1 MADQSLQL
9 SATLEL
15 DVVIAATARSLRE
28 SGGFTDCDVFMIEG
42 SELVCAASLVEG
54 DEYPEWIGK
63 RLPLDEWRMVW
74 QAVRLSRAE
83 VDAIT
88 DGLTGLYNH
97 RYLHERLAEELDRA
111 LREGLSASLLC
122 CDLDFFKDY
131 NERHGHAAG
140 DDALRST
147 ARILEKCR
155 RRADLIA
162 RYGGEEFMVVL
173 LEAADR
179 AKSMAKRLGRD
190 RVVAAGSV
198 GA

>member
-28 SGGFTDCDVFMIEG
+28 SGGFTECDVFMIEG

-88 DGLTGLYNH
+88 DGLTGPYNH

-122 CDLDFFKDY
+122 CDLDFLSGTFRSL
-131 NERHGHAAG
+131 EARLPGFAG
-140 DDALRST
+140 DRASSRSVDVDT
-147 ARILEKCR
+147 N
-155 RRADLIA
+155 
-162 RYGGEEFMVVL
+162 
-173 LEAADR
+173 
-179 AKSMAKRLGRD
+179 
-190 RVVAAGSV
+190 SV
-198 GA
+198 DIWGAS